1 VQGRVGHVRVAGE
14 LAAARAIRGVAS
26 REAFHRVWF
35 GELREKAAHWNALAR
50 AFALDAGA
58 VSYVAFDDRLGFVRS
73 IPVPSVPLAVAASS
87 RRELPS
93 LFVADGARVYEIGL
107 PVPSPVPVVESL
119 RARLAAADAEGAL
132 ELIHP
137 QQRRLFREIYE
148 DIAADL
154 ALDASVMESFEVD
167 YLREGVAIVRIRRS
181 DAPGLTFPVYL
192 VRAEDGTWQIF
203 DY

>member
-1 VQGRVGHVRVAGE
+1 MDVTADSGGVFVAEAGGARV
-14 LAAARAIRGVAS
+14 
-26 REAFHRVWF
+26 
-35 GELREKAAHWNALAR
+35 
-50 AFALDAGA
+50 
-58 VSYVAFDDRLGFVRS
+58 VAFTDRLGFVRS

-87 RRELPS
+87 RREMPS
-93 LFVADGARVYEIGL
+93 LFVADGARVFEIGL
-107 PVPSPVPVVESL
+107 PVPSPIPVMNAL
-119 RARLAAADAEGAL
+119 RARLAAGDADGAL

-148 DIAADL
+148 DIAPDL

-181 DAPGLTFPVYL
+181 DVPGLSFPVHL
-192 VRAEDGTWQIF
+192 VRTEDGTWQIF